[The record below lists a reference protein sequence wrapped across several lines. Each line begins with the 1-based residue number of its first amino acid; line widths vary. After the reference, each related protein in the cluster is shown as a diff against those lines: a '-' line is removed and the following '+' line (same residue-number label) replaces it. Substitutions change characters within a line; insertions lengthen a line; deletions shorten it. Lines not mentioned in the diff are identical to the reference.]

1 MFSEVEMGDKV
12 IVVFVNEKPDNRS
25 LLLLAPEVAAS
36 FGWANGAIIS
46 QTEAMQAIMVNSM
59 YRRDCIKE
67 ERKQEEAK

>member
-1 MFSEVEMGDKV
+1 MRTSDITVYIYKGARA
-12 IVVFVNEKPDNRS
+12 PRHA
-25 LLLLAPEVAAS
+25 LLLAPEVAAS

-67 ERKQEEAK
+67 QRKQEEAR

>member
-46 QTEAMQAIMVNSM
+46 QTEAM
-59 YRRDCIKE
+59 
-67 ERKQEEAK
+67 